1 MDIDL
6 EDHVLGNVGS
16 NLELVAR
23 VSSTAVGVCAGVY
36 EFVVQDEEVAAGPPF
51 ENRVVT
57 DAGKSVLELGNSDE
71 EDAVFAVVNV
81 ADPLLLSVRNVVPKS
96 VGVFVLAREI

>member
-6 EDHVLGNVGS
+6 EDNVLGNGGG

-23 VSSTAVGVCAGVY
+23 VSSAAVGVFAGVN
-36 EFVVQDEEVAAGPPF
+36 ELIVQDEEVAAGPPF

-57 DAGKSVLELGNSDE
+57 DAGESVLELGNSDE
-71 EDAVFAVVNV
+71 EDAVFTVVNV
-81 ADPLLLSVRNVVPKS
+81 ADPLLLYVRNVVPKS